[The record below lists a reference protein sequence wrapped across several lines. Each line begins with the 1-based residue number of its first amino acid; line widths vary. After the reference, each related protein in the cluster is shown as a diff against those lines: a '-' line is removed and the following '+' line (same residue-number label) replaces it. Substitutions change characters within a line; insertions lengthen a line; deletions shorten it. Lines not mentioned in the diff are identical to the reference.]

1 MPNSTVRSLPALPSS
16 LTHEQADAFVQS
28 CATALQAARP
38 LPGAVW
44 AIEAASLAHFDS
56 AALAALLAVHR
67 LVRGRGETLQ
77 LAAMPQRLHDLAT
90 LYGVRDLLPT

>member
-1 MPNSTVRSLPALPSS
+1 MPNATVRSLPALPSA
-16 LTHEQADAFVQS
+16 LTHEQAHAFVLS
-28 CATALQAARP
+28 CTTAMKAVQP
-38 LPGAVW
+38 QPGAVW
-44 AIEAASLAHFDS
+44 AIEAAELSHFDS

-67 LVRGRGETLQ
+67 LVKGRGETLQ